1 MKNFLSILLVE
12 DNVIELMKIRRTIAL
27 LNNNYKLVEV
37 RNGEEALLYL
47 KAKNTIPD
55 IILLDLN
62 MPKICGIEFLSIL
75 KKDEELNHIPMIVL
89 TTSNYQKDLL
99 ECYKLG
105 ISGYILKPL
114 KYDDYVDKIK
124 ATLSYWSHNELIG
137 DLL

>member
-12 DNVIELMKIRRTIAL
+12 DNVIEIMKIRRTITT

-62 MPKICGIEFLSIL
+62 MPKIGGIEFLSIL
-75 KKDEELNHIPMIVL
+75 KQLF
-89 TTSNYQKDLL
+89 
-99 ECYKLG
+99 
-105 ISGYILKPL
+105 
-114 KYDDYVDKIK
+114 
-124 ATLSYWSHNELIG
+124 
-137 DLL
+137 

>member
-12 DNVIELMKIRRTIAL
+12 DNVIEIMKIRRTITT

-62 MPKICGIEFLSIL
+62 MPKIGGIEFLSIL
-75 KKDEELNHIPMIVL
+75 KKNEKCAKNLIFCEFFRANFSCNFEFSFHDGNIFIKKKHII
-89 TTSNYQKDLL
+89 
-99 ECYKLG
+99 
-105 ISGYILKPL
+105 
-114 KYDDYVDKIK
+114 
-124 ATLSYWSHNELIG
+124 
-137 DLL
+137 